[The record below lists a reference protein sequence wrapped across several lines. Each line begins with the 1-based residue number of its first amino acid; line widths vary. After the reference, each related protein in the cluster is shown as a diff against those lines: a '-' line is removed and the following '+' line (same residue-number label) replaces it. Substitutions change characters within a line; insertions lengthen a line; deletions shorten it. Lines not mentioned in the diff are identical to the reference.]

1 MSFPRYPAYKD
12 SGVEWL
18 GEVPEHWEALP
29 LRRLIREVTSGT
41 SVNAIDEPASP
52 GQAGVL
58 KTSCVYTGEFRP
70 EENKAI
76 LESELYRATCTV
88 VAGSLVVSR
97 MNTPDLVGAAG
108 LVKND
113 DPFLFL
119 PDRLWLVSF
128 QDCDPQFMNYWCKSI
143 SYRSQIQLACSGTS
157 SSMQNLSQDNFYS
170 FIAPLPPTGEQS
182 AIATFL
188 DRETAKIDALIAEQQ
203 RLIELLQ
210 EKRQAVISH
219 AVTKGLNPDAPMKD
233 SGVEWLGEVP
243 EHWSL
248 ARLKHAAK
256 EKVAG
261 PYGASLTK
269 SMYTGAGYRVY
280 GQQQV
285 IPDNFEEGDYYIDRD
300 KYEEMKRYSV
310 SPGDVLISV
319 MGTVGKV
326 AVVPDFV
333 EPGIINPRLVRYHL
347 RDLLIPR
354 FAQKLLLSTPFQEKI
369 LLEAKGATMDGLNMH
384 ILGDLPLPVPPRV
397 EQEAI
402 LDQLHRSLASFD
414 AMSSSVEESILLL
427 KERRSALISAAVT
440 GQIDVR
446 GLVPEAVAA

>member
-1 MSFPRYPAYKD
+1 MSFPRYPAYKP

-18 GEVPEHWEALP
+18 GEVPEHWEVKRVRRIFEIKKRIAGELGFDILSITQQGIKVRDP
-29 LRRLIREVTSGT
+29 ESNDGQVSMDYSKYQVVEPGDFAMNHMDLLTGYVDISRRLGVTSPDYRVF
-41 SVNAIDEPASP
+41 SIAEPRRSDP
-52 GQAGVL
+52 GYLLYIFQMGYRQKILYAYGQGSSQL
-58 KTSCVYTGEFRP
+58 GRWRLPT
-70 EENKAI
+70 EE
-76 LESELYRATCTV
+76 
-88 VAGSLVVSR
+88 
-97 MNTPDLVGAAG
+97 
-108 LVKND
+108 
-113 DPFLFL
+113 
-119 PDRLWLVSF
+119 F
-128 QDCDPQFMNYWCKSI
+128 QDWTIPFPSLEEHA
-143 SYRSQIQLACSGTS
+143 S
-157 SSMQNLSQDNFYS
+157 
-170 FIAPLPPTGEQS
+170 
-182 AIATFL
+182 IATFL
-188 DRETAKIDALIAEQQ
+188 DRETTKIDALIAEQQ

-300 KYEEMKRYSV
+300 KYEEMKRYFV

>member
-1 MSFPRYPAYKD
+1 M
-12 SGVEWL
+12 
-18 GEVPEHWEALP
+18 
-29 LRRLIREVTSGT
+29 
-41 SVNAIDEPASP
+41 
-52 GQAGVL
+52 
-58 KTSCVYTGEFRP
+58 
-70 EENKAI
+70 
-76 LESELYRATCTV
+76 
-88 VAGSLVVSR
+88 
-97 MNTPDLVGAAG
+97 
-108 LVKND
+108 
-113 DPFLFL
+113 
-119 PDRLWLVSF
+119 
-128 QDCDPQFMNYWCKSI
+128 
-143 SYRSQIQLACSGTS
+143 
-157 SSMQNLSQDNFYS
+157 
-170 FIAPLPPTGEQS
+170 
-182 AIATFL
+182 
-188 DRETAKIDALIAEQQ
+188 
-203 RLIELLQ
+203 
-210 EKRQAVISH
+210 
-219 AVTKGLNPDAPMKD
+219 
-233 SGVEWLGEVP
+233 EWLGEVP

-285 IPDNFEEGDYYIDRD
+285 IPDNLEEGDYYIDRD

>member
-12 SGVEWL
+12 SDVEWL
-18 GEVPEHWEALP
+18 GEVPEHWEVSP
-29 LRRLIREVTSGT
+29 LKREFAVVGGSTPKSDMQDYWDGDIHWITPADLSRLQSFEITESIRTLTAEGLNSCGATMVPIG
-41 SVNAIDEPASP
+41 SVVVS
-52 GQAGVL
+52 
-58 KTSCVYTGEFRP
+58 T
-70 EENKAI
+70 
-76 LESELYRATCTV
+76 RAPI
-88 VAGSLVVSR
+88 GSLGIAGI
-97 MNTPDLVGAAG
+97 DLCTNQGCKALVPIDQISPRFTAYFLGIATEALNVRGRGAT
-108 LVKND
+108 
-113 DPFLFL
+113 FLE
-119 PDRLWLVSF
+119 
-128 QDCDPQFMNYWCKSI
+128 I
-143 SYRSQIQLACSGTS
+143 SGDELGAFKAT
-157 SSMQNLSQDNFYS
+157 
-170 FIAPLPPTGEQS
+170 LPPYQEQVQ
-182 AIATFL
+182 IATFL
-188 DRETAKIDALIAEQQ
+188 DRETAKIDALITEQQ

-446 GLVPEAVAA
+446 GLVPEAEAA